1 MKKLWQF
8 LERDFRME
16 VAYKTKLVSDLFY
29 VFFVVVLYHFISRL
43 VGDRSAAL
51 LAQYRC
57 DYFSFVM
64 VGVALGNVL
73 QAGLQGYTEN
83 VRKFMVEGSLE
94 AMFATPTPHYV
105 LIVYSSLWPFAYA
118 VAKTL
123 LQFAFAHALFGFALP
138 NLNPLSTLIAAALSL
153 VMFGAV
159 GVISASLLI
168 IIKKGDPVNWLAIQL
183 SYIFGG
189 ILFPVELLPGWAQAV
204 SYLFPVRHALESTR
218 LAMLA
223 GVDPAGLLPHLGPLL
238 LFTLAAIP
246 LSVYACTYLVNA
258 ARRSG
263 ALALF

>member
-1 MKKLWQF
+1 
-8 LERDFRME
+8 
-16 VAYKTKLVSDLFY
+16 
-29 VFFVVVLYHFISRL
+29 
-43 VGDRSAAL
+43 VGDRSSGAL
-51 LAQYRC
+51 AKYHC

-64 VGVALGNVL
+64 VGVAMGNVL
-73 QAGLQGYTEN
+73 QAGLQSYTEN

-118 VAKTL
+118 LLKTL
-123 LQFAFAHALFGFALP
+123 LQLAFAYALFGFALP
-138 NLNPLSTLIAAALSL
+138 NIDPLSTLISASLSL
-153 VMFGAV
+153 VMFAAV

-189 ILFPVELLPGWAQAV
+189 ILFPVELLPGWAQYV
-204 SYLFPVRHALESTR
+204 SALFPVRHALESMR

-223 GVDPAGLLPHLGPLL
+223 GVPPGGLLPHLAPLL
-238 LFTLAAIP
+238 VFTLAAVP
-246 LSVYACTYLVNA
+246 LSLYACTRLVDA

-263 ALALF
+263 TLALF